1 MIKEWLVD
9 TRAFTIICKKAKM
22 LFIIGNTDLR
32 AIVAQERL
40 EFYKNG
46 LVQNVENGRGS
57 GEMIQDIDML
67 ALLY

>member
-1 MIKEWLVD
+1 
-9 TRAFTIICKKAKM
+9 M